1 MDERQKCIEQEHEQ
15 EQLRAARGCQ
25 SSMLEALEASVHQ
38 AASSYSL
45 ELLASYKAQ
54 GPDPAPPAA
63 PPPKGVAAA
72 MGRLL
77 RVPSRHP
84 FSLVHSQDSQ
94 ASLQKRKKLGLQA
107 CGWRPTFPK
116 HKDHDQLIN
125 PPRRLV
131 CQDSTCPSG
140 FQRAPAWGEL
150 ELGLQLAGVNCSA
163 SSRTLFARCA
173 DVPQEY
179 SSK

>member
-1 MDERQKCIEQEHEQ
+1 MHRAGAG
-15 EQLRAARGCQ
+15 EQLGDAKVQCLKHSRRQ
-25 SSMLEALEASVHQ
+25 SVHQ
-38 AASSYSL
+38 AAGSYSL

-72 MGRLL
+72 MERLL

-94 ASLQKRKKLGLQA
+94 PSENKKNWDSRLAGGVQHF
-107 CGWRPTFPK
+107 PTLK

-131 CQDSTCPSG
+131 CHDSTCPSG

-150 ELGLQLAGVNCSA
+150 ELGLQLGELLGELMDSLC
-163 SSRTLFARCA
+163 
-173 DVPQEY
+173 
-179 SSK
+179 

>member
-1 MDERQKCIEQEHEQ
+1 MLQKMLRKEVKDGCEDGDARWRGRINMDERQKCIEQEQ
-15 EQLRAARGCQ
+15 EQLGAARGCQ

-38 AASSYSL
+38 AAGEYSL

-72 MGRLL
+72 MERLL

-94 ASLQKRKKLGLQA
+94 PSENKKTGTPGLRVASNISQ
-107 CGWRPTFPK
+107 T
-116 HKDHDQLIN
+116 
-125 PPRRLV
+125 
-131 CQDSTCPSG
+131 
-140 FQRAPAWGEL
+140 
-150 ELGLQLAGVNCSA
+150 
-163 SSRTLFARCA
+163 
-173 DVPQEY
+173 
-179 SSK
+179 

>member
-1 MDERQKCIEQEHEQ
+1 MDERQKCIEQEQ
-15 EQLRAARGCQ
+15 EQLGAARGCQ

-38 AASSYSL
+38 AAGEYSL

-72 MGRLL
+72 MERLL
-77 RVPSRHP
+77 RVPSRHA
-84 FSLVHSQDSQ
+84 FSL
-94 ASLQKRKKLGLQA
+94 A

-125 PPRRLV
+125 PPRHPV
-131 CQDSTCPSG
+131 YHDSTCPSG
-140 FQRAPAWGEL
+140 FQGAPAWGEL
-150 ELGLQLAGVNCSA
+150 ELGLQLGELLGELTCMDS
-163 SSRTLFARCA
+163 FC
-173 DVPQEY
+173 
-179 SSK
+179 